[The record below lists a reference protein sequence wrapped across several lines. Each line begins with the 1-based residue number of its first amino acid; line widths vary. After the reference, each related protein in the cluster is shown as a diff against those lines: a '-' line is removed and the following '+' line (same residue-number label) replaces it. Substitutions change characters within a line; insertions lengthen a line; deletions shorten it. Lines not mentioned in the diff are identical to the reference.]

1 MVRDVLLL
9 ERDGAVH
16 LLTPRGADG
25 AEVDVAAPRVVA
37 RADLPGVVADLEA
50 APDGVRWVWD
60 STFRHHPALVAAG
73 VRVSRCWDLRLTR
86 SILRA
91 SSVVPADVRAQE
103 WPGLDPAWDEWDGDL
118 GSAAAISP
126 LEERGETLFDTVEG
140 TDPGPPSGD
149 TARPPRRDVVAEHAR
164 QTRALA
170 AVTDPERHHR
180 LRLLLAAESS
190 GALAAVEL
198 RHDGLPFARAE
209 HEATLAR
216 LLGPRPRP
224 GVRPATL
231 ERLAGEIRAILDSP
245 RLNPDSQPH
254 LLRELRRNG
263 LDVSSTAKWELQG
276 NQHPVVAV
284 LLEYKGLARLASAN
298 GWHWMDTW
306 VREDRFRSD
315 YVPSGVVTGRWSS
328 RGGGALSLPKVI
340 RSAVV
345 ADQGWS
351 LVIVDAAQ
359 LEPRILAAMAGD
371 TALLAAG
378 ARGDLYQGLVD
389 AGAVDTR
396 AHAKVGM
403 LGALYGSTSGTS
415 GMLVPRL
422 ARAYPRALGLV
433 DGAARTGE
441 SGGVVTTWLGRSS
454 PPTSAAWREAQG
466 AASGV
471 DAGAAEE
478 SRARSRAREWGRFT
492 RNFVVQGTAAEWA
505 LSWMAGVRQSLR
517 RLPVDDGAPHLAFFL
532 HDELVVHTPDS
543 LATQVVDAVER
554 AAVQASTLLFPH
566 LRPPRPA
573 DSGEPRP
580 LVPLDVVVAR
590 TYAESTGADA
600 EADAGADAE
609 VDALVA
615 EAAAT
620 AVGLDAE
627 DATGAGPGT

>member
-1 MVRDVLLL
+1 MARDVLLL
-9 ERDGAVH
+9 ERDGALH
-16 LLTPRGADG
+16 LVTPLAAGGDDA
-25 AEVDVAAPRVVA
+25 APAAPRIVA
-37 RADLPGVVADLEA
+37 RPDLPGVVADLEA
-50 APDGVRWVWD
+50 EPEGVRWVWD
-60 STFRHHPALVAAG
+60 STFRHHPALIAAG
-73 VRVSRCWDLRLTR
+73 VRVSRCWDLRLAR
-86 SILRA
+86 SILRG
-91 SSVVPADVRAQE
+91 SSAVPPEVRSGT
-103 WPGLDPAWDEWDGDL
+103 WPDRDPAWDDWDGDL
-118 GSAAAISP
+118 GSAAAVSP
-126 LEERGETLFDTVEG
+126 LEDRGDTLFDTVG
-140 TDPGPPSGD
+140 AVDTGD
-149 TARPPRRDVVAEHAR
+149 GARPPHRDVVAEHAR
-164 QTRALA
+164 QLRALA
-170 AVTDPERHHR
+170 AVTDPERRHR

-209 HEATLAR
+209 HEATLDR

-231 ERLAGEIRAILDSP
+231 ERLAGEIRTILDAP

-263 LDVSSTAKWELQG
+263 LDVSSTSKWELQG
-276 NQHPVVAV
+276 SDHPVVAV

-306 VREDRFRSD
+306 VRADRFRSD

-345 ADQGWS
+345 ADPGWS

-441 SGGVVTTWLGRSS
+441 AGGVVTTWLGRSS

-466 AASGV
+466 AASGI
-471 DAGAAEE
+471 DAGAADE

-517 RLPVDDGAPHLAFFL
+517 RLPTGDGAPHLAFFL
-532 HDELVVHTPDS
+532 HDELVVHTPDT
-543 LATQVVDAVER
+543 LAVHVVDAVER
-554 AAVQASTLLFPH
+554 AAVQASALLFPH
-566 LRPPRPA
+566 LRPPPTA
-573 DSGEPRP
+573 DGREPRP

-590 TYAESTGADA
+590 TYAESV
-600 EADAGADAE
+600 DAGADADAEGAADTE
-609 VDALVA
+609 VGALVD
-615 EAAAT
+615 EGVGT
-620 AVGLDAE
+620 AVAPVPGS
-627 DATGAGPGT
+627 ATGS

>member
-1 MVRDVLLL
+1 VARDVLLL
-9 ERDGAVH
+9 ERDGALR
-16 LLTPRGADG
+16 LLTLPGTAG
-25 AEVDVAAPRVVA
+25 TEVETAQPRVVA
-37 RADLPGVVADLEA
+37 RADLPGVVAELEA

-60 STFRHHPALVAAG
+60 STFRHHPPLVAAG

-86 SILRA
+86 SILRG
-91 SSVVPADVRAQE
+91 STVVPADVRARE
-103 WPGLDPAWDEWDGDL
+103 WPETDPAWDEWDGDL

-126 LEERGETLFDTVEG
+126 LEDRGATLFDTVEG
-140 TDPGPPSGD
+140 TDPGPASGD
-149 TARPPRRDVVAEHAR
+149 VARPPRRDVVAEHAR

-209 HEATLAR
+209 HEATLTR
-216 LLGPRPRP
+216 LLGPRPRA

-231 ERLAGEIRAILDSP
+231 ERLAGEIRAILDAP

-276 NQHPVVAV
+276 NDHPVVAV

-345 ADQGWS
+345 ADPGWS

-371 TALLAAG
+371 SALLAAG

-454 PPTSAAWREAQG
+454 PPASAAWREAQG

-471 DAGAAEE
+471 GAGAAEE

-517 RLPVDDGAPHLAFFL
+517 RLSADDGAPHLAFFL
-532 HDELVVHTPDS
+532 HDELVVHTPDA
-543 LATQVVDAVER
+543 LAPRVVVAVER
-554 AAVQASTLLFPH
+554 AAVQASALLFPH

-573 DSGEPRP
+573 DGGEPRP

-590 TYAESTGADA
+590 TYAESADADA
-600 EADAGADAE
+600 EADADGGPDGE
-609 VDALVA
+609 VGALVV
-615 EAAAT
+615 EAAGT
-620 AVGLDAE
+620 VVGLEPSDA
-627 DATGAGPGT
+627 AGT